1 MPRGMQGARS
11 KVVTSS
17 DSTERKSAGAP
28 QWVHPHCLDQYCS
41 LPFGHMRGRCFVL
54 PDGRRHRLEDADLRA
69 PAHETG
75 AVEREAIALLGGGP
89 G

>member
-28 QWVHPHCLDQYCS
+28 QWVHPLS
-41 LPFGHMRGRCFVL
+41 G
-54 PDGRRHRLEDADLRA
+54 DAVA
-69 PAHETG
+69 
-75 AVEREAIALLGGGP
+75 ALLARLP
-89 G
+89 ATDLVAVIPVNA